1 MYIPGAFRHACMQAG
16 IPPNCIA
23 WKWCGAVSPDVHISD
38 LALVSFRLGSEWR
51 DHFWFC
57 NCTCTLSV
65 PIINDYLLCIIFTRY
80 SRVNSG
86 HYWDLI
92 SHQHVKSQGSTEKLT
107 DSNVGRKFVP
117 QMKKKRDFSAC
128 FSASLLYAILL
139 FNQES
144 QSHKIR
150 SHIPIKSDRTY
161 PPM

>member
-1 MYIPGAFRHACMQAG
+1 MYAG
-16 IPPNCIA
+16 RDPPQLHCVEMVWSCVTRCSYIGPCSG
-23 WKWCGAVSPDVHISD
+23 KLSS
-38 LALVSFRLGSEWR
+38 GSEWR

-161 PPM
+161 TPM